1 MRKIPVFLSILSVLV
16 ISCNEKTTTVVDE
29 KIQPE
34 IIADTM
40 PSSDT
45 VKVQDDAVINDKEK
59 NTYSYKAEDGTMAM
73 VTFLN
78 TDSENTLTIAMNG
91 KTYVLDQ
98 KEAWAKGADYEKDGV
113 KAHNQR
119 DDLELK
125 LEGKTIKLKR
135 QYEK

>member
-1 MRKIPVFLSILSVLV
+1 MRKIMVFLSILSVLV
-16 ISCNEKTTTVVDE
+16 ISCNEKNTTVVDE

-34 IIADTM
+34 IVVDTM

-45 VKVQDDAVINDKEK
+45 VKVEDGAVINDRKK
-59 NTYSYKAEDGTMAM
+59 NTYSYKTEDGTMAM

-78 TDSENTLTIAMNG
+78 TNSENTLNIAMNG

-98 KEAWAKGADYEKDGV
+98 KEVWAKGADYEKDDI

-119 DDLELK
+119 NDLELK
-125 LEGKTIKLKR
+125 LGAKTIKLKR